1 MLIMTDARA
10 GEIHELKVGLGF
22 FMFILNLMHMLN
34 MGKQILFR
42 SHREQKLSKSV
53 SKLLKQSMVAK
64 RVVINAVE
72 DVVETIADKVEVV
85 RFQTMDV
92 VSGRKSKRKKAEQ
105 KKKMAD
111 LAKVTPILSPQEEPK
126 EEPKEEKPKAEP
138 KEEEKEEP
146 PAIPQTDRMGVVNNQ
161 QNTEIPLAPLTLAEL
176 RRVSS
181 NLFQF
186 DRLPKYFCPRAL
198 QTNFKYVRVLFLF
211 FKTFVRCT
219 ATLTR
224 TRTGWWIKRK
234 SNE

>member
-111 LAKVTPILSPQEEPK
+111 LAKVTPILIPQEE
-126 EEPKEEKPKAEP
+126 PKAEP

>member
-105 KKKMAD
+105 KKKN
-111 LAKVTPILSPQEEPK
+111 
-126 EEPKEEKPKAEP
+126 
-138 KEEEKEEP
+138 
-146 PAIPQTDRMGVVNNQ
+146 G
-161 QNTEIPLAPLTLAEL
+161 
-176 RRVSS
+176 
-181 NLFQF
+181 
-186 DRLPKYFCPRAL
+186 
-198 QTNFKYVRVLFLF
+198 
-211 FKTFVRCT
+211 
-219 ATLTR
+219 
-224 TRTGWWIKRK
+224 
-234 SNE
+234 

>member
-1 MLIMTDARA
+1 MTDARA

-105 KKKMAD
+105 KKKLAD

-126 EEPKEEKPKAEP
+126 EEPKED
-138 KEEEKEEP
+138 
-146 PAIPQTDRMGVVNNQ
+146 QMGVMNNQ

-198 QTNFKYVRVLFLF
+198 QTNFQICSGAFFF

-224 TRTGWWIKRK
+224 TRTGWWIKTK